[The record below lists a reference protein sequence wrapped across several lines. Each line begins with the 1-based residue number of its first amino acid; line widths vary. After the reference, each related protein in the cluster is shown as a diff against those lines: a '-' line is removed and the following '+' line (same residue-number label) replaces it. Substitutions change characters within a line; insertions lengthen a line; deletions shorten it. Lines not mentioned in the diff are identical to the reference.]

1 MTMHACTP
9 LKPLPYLFPVLLLMA
24 CGGNTAQVPV
34 TEHAGGTESPVDTM
48 TFSAEAARIADIT
61 TDTVRTL
68 PWQASVTAPGRLM
81 LDPSAFESIGSITEG
96 RITHVTVRVGDR
108 VTAGQTLVMIHS
120 HEIMDARSGL
130 LRAKARLDAAIAER
144 DLANTSAARAQ
155 RLFDARALSRAEL
168 ERAAVAERVAR
179 AGYDEATAERDR
191 AAALVEH
198 LAGTGP
204 LPTGA
209 DEHDVLIRTPISG
222 VVTERIAQPGSV
234 VLPGMPLVTVGD
246 PRRLQLQLHLAEN
259 AATGI
264 DVGSVVRYALS
275 DAPSVTHTARV
286 TRIAP
291 TIDTLTRTVEVVARP
306 EAVSPARAESFVQ
319 AQVLGQGT
327 KPALVVPIGAIQAIG
342 SEMVVFVAEYR
353 GVDLVLRAATVQVG
367 RRSVDRAEVIHGVS
381 SGALVVV
388 RGAAIAK
395 AELMRRR
402 GGLGD

>member
-1 MTMHACTP
+1 MTRACRTSKTLP
-9 LKPLPYLFPVLLLMA
+9 LTLLALLAA
-24 CGGNTAQVPV
+24 CGSSAPAPAAETPDATA
-34 TEHAGGTESPVDTM
+34 SPIDTM
-48 TFSAEAARIADIT
+48 TFSSEAARIADIAI
-61 TDTVRTL
+61 DTVRAR
-68 PWQASVTAPGRLM
+68 PWQASVTAAGRLT
-81 LDPSAFESIGSITEG
+81 LDPEGFESIGSITEG

-108 VTAGQTLVMIHS
+108 VSAGQTLVMIHS

-168 ERAAVAERVAR
+168 ERAAVTERVSR
-179 AGYDEATAERDR
+179 AGYEEAVAERDR

-198 LAGTGP
+198 LAGAGP

-209 DEHDVLIRTPISG
+209 DEHDVLIRTPING

-234 VLPGMPLVTVGD
+234 VLPGMPLLTVGD

-259 AATGI
+259 AAAGI
-264 DVGSVVRYALS
+264 DVGGVVRYALT

-306 EAVSPARAESFVQ
+306 DAVSPARAESYVQ
-319 AQVLGQGT
+319 AQVLGRGT
-327 KPALVVPIGAIQAIG
+327 SEVLVVPIAAIQTVG
-342 SEMVVFVAEYR
+342 TDTLVFVAEYR
-353 GVDLVLRAATVQVG
+353 GADIALRAVPVTTG
-367 RRSVDRAEVIHGVS
+367 RRTADRAELIGGVP

-402 GGLGD
+402 GGMGG